1 MYMRGALFVNVTCA
15 RKWCLVWTFV
25 ALVILYNVKSSS
37 VEEVGL
43 RIDMT
48 QSVALRIG
56 GS

>member
-1 MYMRGALFVNVTCA
+1 MYMRGALFVHVTCA